1 MINIKLYINKFFLK
15 IPFLYKYIMYF
26 KFSFFKDKLIKQLKF
41 KSSVPSI
48 PKIKKRILVPAIE
61 TSHYQYHQ
69 ILIVAKAMKLR
80 GADVKVLVCD
90 SFLKGC
96 EIKNSKNSKNV
107 DVCSTCKF
115 NQKYIL
121 DNYGLDIILLSSI
134 FSNDDL
140 EFIKKTSV
148 NLLVKEKKYFNNFDL
163 TRLVNESVTRH
174 YYGSNPKS
182 KEENDDITYNHL
194 FTAVASYMAAKK
206 INDSFKPNI
215 IFNSMNVY
223 SSWEPY
229 YTYFSSVPNV
239 DVFILSITAFN
250 YNSVILNQM
259 DLYNS
264 TSRFYD
270 YLDSRLNKNLT
281 EIEREELFSFIN
293 KRKNGDSKIFL
304 DQKYYQRNTKIE
316 ETLQLDTKKK
326 NIFLFSNIYWD
337 VGISESG
344 CLYDN
349 VIDWIL
355 DTIDIVSKIKN
366 THLYIKIH
374 PAEDFDSSSSLKGVK
389 DFIYEKHPILPNHIS
404 LITPDMKINPTEL
417 FPLIDSAILFN
428 GTLGLE
434 ALFENI
440 PVIITGKAPYSNLN
454 LVNQPIN
461 KMEYLNMLNGSMNL
475 INPKKEDYELFAYFY
490 FIKTCIP
497 WNLTKSAYS
506 DNFKGFTFDSLED
519 ILPGNN
525 KYLDHLCNCI
535 LKPEDT
541 TVESW

>member
-1 MINIKLYINKFFLK
+1 MINIKLYINKFLLK

-26 KFSFFKDKLIKQLKF
+26 NFSFSFKDKLIKQLKF
-41 KSSVPSI
+41 KSSIPLI

-107 DVCSTCKF
+107 DICSTCKF

-140 EFIKKTSV
+140 EFIKKTSI
-148 NLLVKEKKYFNNFDL
+148 NLLAKEKKYFNNFDL

-182 KEENDDITYNHL
+182 KEEHDDITYNHL

-215 IFNSMNVY
+215 IFNNMNVY

-239 DVFILSITAFN
+239 DVFTLSISAFN

-264 TSRFYD
+264 PSRFYD

-281 EIEREELFSFIN
+281 EFEREELFSFIN

-304 DQKYYQRNTKIE
+304 DQKYYQKNTKIE

-337 VGISESG
+337 VGLSESG

-366 THLYIKIH
+366 SHLYIKI
-374 PAEDFDSSSSLKGVK
+374 
-389 DFIYEKHPILPNHIS
+389 IL
-404 LITPDMKINPTEL
+404 
-417 FPLIDSAILFN
+417 
-428 GTLGLE
+428 LGSPSKR
-434 ALFENI
+434 N
-440 PVIITGKAPYSNLN
+440 
-454 LVNQPIN
+454 
-461 KMEYLNMLNGSMNL
+461 
-475 INPKKEDYELFAYFY
+475 
-490 FIKTCIP
+490 
-497 WNLTKSAYS
+497 
-506 DNFKGFTFDSLED
+506 
-519 ILPGNN
+519 
-525 KYLDHLCNCI
+525 
-535 LKPEDT
+535 
-541 TVESW
+541 